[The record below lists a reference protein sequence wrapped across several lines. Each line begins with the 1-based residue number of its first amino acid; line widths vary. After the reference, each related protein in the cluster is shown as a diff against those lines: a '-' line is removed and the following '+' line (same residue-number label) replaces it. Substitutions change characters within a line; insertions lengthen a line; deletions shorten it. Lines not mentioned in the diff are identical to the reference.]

1 MLFKHGAILNCKDN
15 IGETP
20 LFSAVRRSAGPILDR
35 LLELGADVSATD
47 TEGRTALWAL
57 PIKSYSVYLVDKGS
71 RLLQKG
77 LDPMHR
83 DNLGQTFLHVACHS
97 AVVDRLYLDVVRE
110 AVKFGL
116 DVDALDDSGRTPLMN
131 AARSGNQ
138 DFILFLFTLGVD
150 ANRVDHDG
158 RTLLTEAVRS
168 CDRRLGSYDSMVH
181 RFLEYG
187 VKPHASAE
195 AEHNPLFLAV
205 GNASEEVVEQ
215 LLEHID
221 IGLHG

>member
-1 MLFKHGAILNCKDN
+1 MLFKHGAVLNCKDT

-20 LFSAVRRSAGPILDR
+20 LFSAVRRSVGPIFNH

-47 TEGRTALWAL
+47 TRGQTALFAL
-57 PIKSYSVYLVDKGS
+57 STTGYSLYLADKGP

-83 DNLGQTFLHVACHS
+83 DNLGQTFLHVACQS
-97 AVVDRLYLDVVRE
+97 AEVCRLYLDFVRE

-116 DVDALDDSGRTPLMN
+116 DVDALDGSGRTPLMN

-138 DFILFLFTLGVD
+138 DFVLFLLTLGVD
-150 ANRVDHDG
+150 ANKVDRDG
-158 RTLLTEAVRS
+158 RTPLTEAIRS
-168 CDRRLGSYDSMVH
+168 CNGRSDGHDTVVH

-187 VKPHASAE
+187 VKPHASSE

-205 GNASEEVVEQ
+205 EIAPHYVVEQ
-215 LLEHID
+215 LLGHID
-221 IGLHG
+221 IGI